1 MVYRKKGRFVLDKDH
16 LQSIVDDI
24 LRQPRNSDVTIDIEK
39 SPCNQSK
46 SLYVKIFIGEYSTVL
61 RISDHKCK
69 GQVRAIIVCESTGN
83 ANIYYK
89 IDGAIRDLRYKKLQ
103 GVIGAL

>member
-1 MVYRKKGRFVLDKDH
+1 MVYRKKGRFVLDMEH

-24 LRQPRNSDVTIDIEK
+24 LRRPSNNDVIINIEK
-39 SPCNQSK
+39 SPHKYSK
-46 SLYVKIFIGEYSTVL
+46 SLYVKIHIDEYSTCL

-83 ANIYYK
+83 DNLYHK
-89 IDGAIRDLRYKKLQ
+89 IESAIKDLRYKKLCSLL
-103 GVIGAL
+103 GRG